1 MRYLKT
7 LAFYEFDS
15 YDEIKKAVDDG
26 ENVECECE
34 VTPDGFLA
42 NFLVEKVEGIGYVVR
57 HDDEPIE
64 DHELCDF
71 FMTKKV
77 D

>member
-7 LAFYEFDS
+7 LAFYNFDS

-34 VTPDGFLA
+34 VPDGFLV

-57 HDDEPIE
+57 NDDEPIE
-64 DHELCDF
+64 DHDLSDF
-71 FMTKKV
+71 IMTKKV

>member
-34 VTPDGFLA
+34 VLDGFLV

-57 HDDEPIE
+57 HDDELIE
-64 DHELCDF
+64 DHDLSDF
-71 FMTKKV
+71 IMTKKV